1 MFLKPIHIVQGMVV
15 TPWDFVGGW
24 RHILR
29 RWGRE
34 LGLTKPDQY
43 LSRISIAGKTAT
55 WAKASDGHGLTCK
68 FCHHAI
74 AQISSVDG
82 WEFQTC
88 SAQNIED
95 ILKDVHTTAWL
106 SNLEE
111 TFSQAR
117 LTEPG
122 DTQKLDATPV
132 ETHLIKS
139 TLES

>member
-24 RHILR
+24 RHLLR
-29 RWGRE
+29 RWRRE

-43 LSRISIAGKTAT
+43 LNRIEIAGKTAT
-55 WAKASDGHGLTCK
+55 WARASDGHGLLCK

-74 AQISSVDG
+74 AHISSPDG

-88 SAQNIED
+88 SAQNLEN
-95 ILKDVHTTAWL
+95 ILKDAHTTEWL
-106 SNLEE
+106 SDLEE
-111 TFSQAR
+111 TFSRAR
-117 LTEPG
+117 SKEPEQ
-122 DTQKLDATPV
+122 TQKLDAHPV

-139 TLES
+139 TLE